1 MKGYRDLFVKCLKP
15 MRPKVALLAVL
26 IFVGI
31 GLQLANPQIVR
42 YFIDTVVAGSDFRP
56 LILIA
61 LVFLGV
67 SLLAQIVGVTATYVG
82 EDVGWRATNQLR
94 ADLTHH
100 CLRLDMSFH
109 NTHTPGEMI
118 ERIDGDVLTIASFF
132 SQFVIHILGNV
143 LLLVGVLFVL
153 ALDDWRIS
161 LALLAYVVLALA
173 GLGYMRQI
181 AVPYWRATRQ
191 ASADL
196 FGFLEEQ
203 LASTEDIRSSGAVAY
218 VMRNLFKFSKACL
231 DTALKSVTV
240 NTLIAGVGAGLYVV
254 GQSVAFVSGYYLL
267 REGLLT
273 VGTVYLVIYYT
284 NFVFGR
290 LFEIADQI
298 QGLQQSVAS
307 IERVGALYAVE
318 SMIKSTPTPAVLPP
332 GPLAVLFDDITFGY
346 NELELVLQNVSFHLQ
361 PGKTL
366 GLLGRTGS
374 GKTTITRLLFRLY
387 DPAHGTICLGANGS
401 RSGLMDACDI
411 REIALDDLRQRIGM
425 VTQNVQLFNAAV
437 RDNVTFF
444 DENISDEEI
453 LQVIAE
459 LGLSDWYGALPEGL
473 DTRLETGGGNL
484 SAGEAQLLAF
494 ARVFLSD
501 PGLVILDEASSR
513 LDPATEKLID
523 CAIDKLLEN
532 RTGIIVAH
540 RLSTVHRV
548 DHIMIIENG
557 RIQEFG
563 DYEDLVHDPTSRFY
577 SLLQTGLEEVL
588 A

>member
-1 MKGYRDLFVKCLKP
+1 MKRYWNLFVKYLKP
-15 MRPKVALLAVL
+15 MWPKAVLLAVL
-26 IFVGI
+26 IFAGI

-61 LVFLGV
+61 LAFLGV

-273 VGTVYLVIYYT
+273 VGAVYLVIYYT

-307 IERVGALYAVE
+307 IERVGVLYAVE

-346 NELELVLQNVSFHLQ
+346 NELEPVLQNVSFHLQ

-473 DTRLETGGGNL
+473 DTRLETGGSNL

>member
-1 MKGYRDLFVKCLKP
+1 M
-15 MRPKVALLAVL
+15 
-26 IFVGI
+26 
-31 GLQLANPQIVR
+31 
-42 YFIDTVVAGSDFRP
+42 
-56 LILIA
+56 
-61 LVFLGV
+61 
-67 SLLAQIVGVTATYVG
+67 
-82 EDVGWRATNQLR
+82 
-94 ADLTHH
+94 
-100 CLRLDMSFH
+100 
-109 NTHTPGEMI
+109 
-118 ERIDGDVLTIASFF
+118 
-132 SQFVIHILGNV
+132 
-143 LLLVGVLFVL
+143 
-153 ALDDWRIS
+153 
-161 LALLAYVVLALA
+161 
-173 GLGYMRQI
+173 
-181 AVPYWRATRQ
+181 
-191 ASADL
+191 
-196 FGFLEEQ
+196 
-203 LASTEDIRSSGAVAY
+203 
-218 VMRNLFKFSKACL
+218 FKFSKACL

>member
-1 MKGYRDLFVKCLKP
+1 